1 MHCITDDE
9 FAEEAEEEEI
19 EEQAKQTTQTEPTTS
34 AQPGKGKTGPKAKAK
49 NPKSFQ
55 TKPVPPKPNR
65 E

>member
-19 EEQAKQTTQTEPTTS
+19 KEQAKQTTQTEPTMS

-49 NPKSFQ
+49 NSEVIPDQ
-55 TKPVPPKPNR
+55 TYTSETEP
-65 E
+65 

>member
-9 FAEEAEEEEI
+9 FAAEAEEEI
-19 EEQAKQTTQTEPTTS
+19 EEQAKQTTQTEPTMS

-55 TKPVPPKPNR
+55 TKSMPPKPNR

>member
-9 FAEEAEEEEI
+9 FAEEAEEEI
-19 EEQAKQTTQTEPTTS
+19 EEQAKQTTQTEPMMS

-49 NPKSFQ
+49 NLKSFQ
-55 TKPVPPKPNR
+55 TKPVPLKPNR